1 MFARLEQYYIKL
13 VAVHLSAQFAHNIL
27 TAIGIFY
34 QHQVRV
40 PTATSIK
47 QALHQANRLTG
58 LRVYCRIV
66 QTRSGLLSLH

>member
-1 MFARLEQYYIKL
+1 MFTRLKQYYIKL
-13 VAVHLSAQFAHNIL
+13 VAVHLPAQLAHDVL
-27 TAIGIFY
+27 PAIGIFY

-40 PTATSIK
+40 PSATRIK